1 MSDQEWPS
9 APGGDQGND
18 RPQQPP
24 SEVPPPTPS
33 SAGAP
38 PPSAS
43 PPPAAP
49 PPGTPPPP
57 PSSPASGQGGY
68 GAPAP
73 SGPGQ
78 PADVGIRLGARLID
92 AIIVGIV
99 NAIIAGAILVPLIFS
114 SYDGGAMS
122 SMFMT
127 GMSGVGILLSLIGL
141 AISFGYYVYFDT
153 TRGAT
158 PGKMILNLQV
168 QGGAGNPS
176 TEESLK
182 RNAFLALGII
192 PVLGGLLQL
201 AAIIYIAIT
210 ISQDPGN
217 RGWHDHFAATRVVRT
232 R

>member
-9 APGGDQGND
+9 APGGDQGDD

-24 SEVPPPTPS
+24 SEPPPAAPP

-57 PSSPASGQGGY
+57 PPAPTSGQGGY

-78 PADVGIRLGARLID
+78 PADVGIRLGARIID
-92 AIIVGIV
+92 AIIVGVV
-99 NAIIAGAILVPLIFS
+99 NAIIASAILIPLVFS
-114 SYDGGAMS
+114 SYDGNAL
-122 SMFMT
+122 SMFSA
-127 GMSGVGILLSLIGL
+127 GLSGVGVLLSLIGL
-141 AISFGYYVYFDT
+141 AINLGYYVYFDT

-168 QGGAGNPS
+168 QGGTGNP
-176 TEESLK
+176 TPEESLK

-201 AAIIYIAIT
+201 AAVVYIAIT

-217 RGWHDHFAATRVVRT
+217 RGWHDHFAATRVVQT